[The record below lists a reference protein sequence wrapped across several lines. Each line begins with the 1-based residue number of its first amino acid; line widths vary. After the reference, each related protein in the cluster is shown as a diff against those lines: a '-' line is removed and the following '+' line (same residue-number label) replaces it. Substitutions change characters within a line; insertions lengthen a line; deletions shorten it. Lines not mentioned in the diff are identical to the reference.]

1 MHIEWFEYLQFASL
15 LIAIVCYQDLKSYHI
30 VVFIPFLFLDCLVDL
45 LGDNYLSFGWKSN
58 YFLYNYY
65 LLTTTP
71 LSLILFFKMLGLK
84 GKLKIIFFFIGSLFM
99 LLLLINY
106 FFIQGK
112 SQFNSYSLLLI
123 MAINVIFSALIL
135 IKLVVTDDTKVSS
148 LFKEPFF
155 WINAATLLF
164 SLGTLVVLGLQQYI
178 IANKM
183 KLNQEMLYNVIM
195 HILNI
200 FLYTALS
207 YGFIL
212 CRIRTTRSSQ
222 Q

>member
-1 MHIEWFEYLQFASL
+1 MYFEWFQYLQLSSLIIAS
-15 LIAIVCYQDLKSYHI
+15 ICYQGLKHYGI
-30 VVFIPFLFLDCLVDL
+30 LIFIPLLFLDCLVDL
-45 LGDNYLSFGWKSN
+45 LGDNYLTFGWKSN

-65 LLTTTP
+65 LLITTP
-71 LSLILFFKMLGLK
+71 LYLIVFSKMLNLN
-84 GKLKIIFFFIGSLFM
+84 GKLKIVSIAIGSLLM
-99 LLLLINY
+99 LLILINL

-123 MAINVIFSALIL
+123 MVINVIFSSLIL
-135 IKLVVTDDTKVSS
+135 INLVTDDRQVPS

-155 WINAATLLF
+155 WINSAILLF

-178 IANKM
+178 AANRI
-183 KLNQEMLYNVIM
+183 KLNEKMLYNTVM

-200 FLYTALS
+200 ILYSALS

-212 CRIRTTRSSQ
+212 CRFSKTRLLRLQ
-222 Q
+222 